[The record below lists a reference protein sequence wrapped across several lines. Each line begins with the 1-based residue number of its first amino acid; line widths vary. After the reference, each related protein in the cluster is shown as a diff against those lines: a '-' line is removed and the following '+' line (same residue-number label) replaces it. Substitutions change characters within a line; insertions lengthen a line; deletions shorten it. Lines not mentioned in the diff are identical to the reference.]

1 MDYTTSQPHGWVFFA
16 LPRPPLACPPRDRH
30 MVSLSKVI
38 STFGL
43 NAEQGANWK
52 WRLPSHRLYL
62 FPTKTGRGAGYDYTY
77 WFCNFSKL
85 RRRQPDLLE
94 GCLWLG
100 LALWPLWSAR
110 ATLER
115 VGDRG
120 MRAPLGRIC
129 CVGAKEMHIYIYLYL
144 RPNLM
149 ISCYITRYKQRR
161 RGVLR
166 WRINITQ
173 GNRDERPVH
182 YLCM

>member
-1 MDYTTSQPHGWVFFA
+1 MDYTSGESTARVSFLHTA
-16 LPRPPLACPPRDRH
+16 SSSLACPPRDRH

-129 CVGAKEMHIYIYLYL
+129 CVGAKEMHIYLYL

-149 ISCYITRYKQRR
+149 ISWYITRYKQRR